1 MTESSNSSPT
11 SPIQSPLTQVK
22 ARSLAELFEAHPD
35 TLTDEDID
43 RMVKDLRENRQ
54 HFKMAKQAR
63 VKSAPI
69 PEGSVDDILSLIG
82 LDKGKLPGK
91 KP

>member
-1 MTESSNSSPT
+1 MNELNNSSP
-11 SPIQSPLTQVK
+11 SSPLTQVK
-22 ARSLAELFEAHPD
+22 ARSLADLFLAHPD

-43 RMVKDLRENRQ
+43 RMVKELRENRQ

-91 KP
+91 QK

>member
-1 MTESSNSSPT
+1 MNESNNSLPT
-11 SPIQSPLTQVK
+11 SPLNQVK
-22 ARSLAELFEAHPD
+22 ARSLADLFLAHPD

-54 HFKMAKQAR
+54 HFKMAKQTRA
-63 VKSAPI
+63 KSAPI

>member
-1 MTESSNSSPT
+1 MTESNSS
-11 SPIQSPLTQVK
+11 SQNSALKQVR
-22 ARSLAELFEAHPD
+22 ASSLADLFLAHPD

-43 RMVKDLRENRQ
+43 RMVKELRENRQ
-54 HFKMAKQAR
+54 HFKMAKQAK

-82 LDKGKLPGK
+82 LEKGKLPGK

>member
-1 MTESSNSSPT
+1 MTESTNSSPNT
-11 SPIQSPLTQVK
+11 LTSPLTQVK

-43 RMVKDLRENRQ
+43 RMVKELRDNRQ
-54 HFKMAKQAR
+54 HFKMAKQAK